1 MLILLVKICFFLMI
15 SAKTRPYTLPLSRR
29 WVGRSLKQKYDVTD
43 LKPTD
48 TENSRVACPRLKTT
62 VNWNHGCQKQGVSH
76 QMMYKKSVSDGRTDR
91 RTDRRTDGR
100 TDRQT
105 DRRTDGRTDGRTD
118 SPCVLQDFVPFGA
131 AAQKWVQGLRL
142 FCFSLY
148 LGCM

>member
-29 WVGRSLKQKYDVTD
+29 WVGRSLKQKCDVTD

-76 QMMYKKSVSDGRTDR
+76 QMIYKKSILDG
-91 RTDRRTDGR
+91 
-100 TDRQT
+100 QM
-105 DRRTDGRTDGRTD
+105 DGRTDGRMNKASYRVACPQLKMERIIKRIMVTF
-118 SPCVLQDFVPFGA
+118 L
-131 AAQKWVQGLRL
+131 
-142 FCFSLY
+142 
-148 LGCM
+148 